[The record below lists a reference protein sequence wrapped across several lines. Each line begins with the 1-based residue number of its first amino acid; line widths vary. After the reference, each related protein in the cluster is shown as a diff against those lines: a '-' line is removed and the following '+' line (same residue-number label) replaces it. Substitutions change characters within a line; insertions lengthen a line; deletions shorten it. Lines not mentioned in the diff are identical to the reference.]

1 MIKKYHIADIIT
13 ASRIILASTLVGV
26 IWENRPPDIA
36 IWIIV
41 ACELGDALDGIFARK
56 YHYPNDGKYL
66 WWRKYAPEIDQ
77 VADIYTGVLALVY
90 YIKCVNFQL
99 GVIILISGLII
110 GLTIQTYAIWLKYL
124 FSEKVKRRLILTRR
138 YLYLLAIVVVV
149 TNLTMST
156 SWLRQVKIACLLL
169 GTTVGIILII
179 VKRNRLTQVKT
190 PL

>member
-26 IWENRPPDIA
+26 IWKNSPPDIA

-56 YHYPNDGKYL
+56 YHYPNDGKYR

-77 VADIYTGVLALVY
+77 AADIYTGILALVY

-99 GVIILISGLII
+99 GVTILISGLII
-110 GLTIQTYAIWLKYL
+110 GLTVQTYAVWLKYL

-138 YLYLLAIVVVV
+138 YLYLLAIAVVV
-149 TNLTMST
+149 TNLIIAT
-156 SWLRQVKIACLLL
+156 SWPRQIRTACLLF
-169 GTTVGIILII
+169 GVAVGIILILI
-179 VKRNRLTQVKT
+179 KRNRLTQVKT